1 MTPQVFR
8 DVDILASLAGIM
20 DQHTKYYKDDFDLDK
35 SIIHTLS
42 RSSDENDRRLIWL
55 CRPFGTH
62 CLRERDVFLE
72 GTHEN
77 SVFRF
82 YHEQTKDNVLAYA
95 IHLKDTDGSIVKG
108 DIYTMDYAKEVERLP
123 LVSCPIE
130 RVTIYY
136 PDGNEFTVPYRTYR
150 GALNELS
157 QKHGELKA
165 MRYEPESEVE
175 LNVILRRQW
184 FKRDRHADLGD
195 IAKHIAGLNKSSVR
209 DKLQEAKAEVQPP
222 AQKAAKKD
230 QQSL

>member
-1 MTPQVFR
+1 MIPQVFR
-8 DVDILASLAGIM
+8 DVVILASLAGIM

-35 SIIHTLS
+35 SIIHALS

-55 CRPFGTH
+55 CRPLGTH

-108 DIYTMDYAKEVERLP
+108 DIYTLDYAKEVERLP

-130 RVTIYY
+130 QVTIYY
-136 PDGNEFTVPYRTYR
+136 PDGNEFTVPYKSMR
-150 GALNELS
+150 GAVNELS
-157 QKHGELKA
+157 KVHGDPA
-165 MRYEPESEVE
+165 SFRYHPESEAE
-175 LNVILRRQW
+175 LGMILRRIHCN
-184 FKRDRHADLGD
+184 RDRRANRGSIDLYLEDLRGGSL
-195 IAKHIAGLNKSSVR
+195 HG
-209 DKLQEAKAEVQPP
+209 KLQKAKAEVQPP